1 MGHERLRCNWVLM
14 ETAKRVPAIVR
25 RAGRG
30 NSNLVDQF
38 KRALSSGILNLVEG
52 NSRTSARERA
62 RFFDIA
68 IASIAEAATAI
79 EVLAA
84 YGAISESE
92 ARGVSEGMRI
102 GYAMIINLK
111 HATASGI

>member
-1 MGHERLRCNWVLM
+1 MGHERLRCYWVLM

-52 NSRTSARERA
+52 NSRTSAKERA

-84 YGAISESE
+84 YGVISEREASE
-92 ARGVSEGMRI
+92 VSEGLRI
-102 GYAMIINLK
+102 GYAMMINLK
-111 HATASGI
+111 RAGVSKI

>member
-1 MGHERLRCNWVLM
+1 MGHERLRCYWVLM

-52 NSRTSARERA
+52 NSRTSAKERA

-79 EVLAA
+79 DVLAA

-92 ARGVSEGMRI
+92 ARGVSESLRI
-102 GYAMIINLK
+102 GYAMLISLK
-111 HATASGI
+111 RSMGSAV

>member
-1 MGHERLRCNWVLM
+1 MGHERLRCLGVLM

-25 RAGRG
+25 HARRG
-30 NSNLVDQF
+30 NADLVDQF

-52 NSRTSARERA
+52 NSRTSAKERA

-68 IASIAEAATAI
+68 IASIAEAAAAI

-84 YGAISESE
+84 YGALSAQE
-92 ARGVSEGMRI
+92 AGEVSERLRI
-102 GYAMIINLK
+102 GYAMMINLK
-111 HATASGI
+111 RATISKI

>member
-1 MGHERLRCNWVLM
+1 MGHERLRCFGVLM
-14 ETAKRVPAIVR
+14 ETAKRVPEIVR

-52 NSRTSARERA
+52 NSRTSAKERA

-68 IASIAEAATAI
+68 IASIAEAA
-79 EVLAA
+79 AA
-84 YGAISESE
+84 
-92 ARGVSEGMRI
+92 
-102 GYAMIINLK
+102 
-111 HATASGI
+111 T